1 MIGEIEV
8 SANNDLTPLVS
19 STDNY
24 FSYANSDLD
33 MLIGQLGMTND
44 EEQQKAL
51 FRQYGDIIVND
62 MPFTVLFFR
71 KGNVM
76 SGSKIKSEILP
87 SVDRM
92 FRNIETWSVTE

>member
-1 MIGEIEV
+1 
-8 SANNDLTPLVS
+8 
-19 STDNY
+19 
-24 FSYANSDLD
+24 

-92 FRNIETWSVTE
+92 FRNIETWSVTK

>member
-1 MIGEIEV
+1 MTKNSKRLYSV
-8 SANNDLTPLVS
+8 S
-19 STDNY
+19 
-24 FSYANSDLD
+24 
-33 MLIGQLGMTND
+33 M
-44 EEQQKAL
+44 
-51 FRQYGDIIVND
+51 DIIVND

>member
-24 FSYANSDLD
+24 FSYANPDLD

-44 EEQQKAL
+44 EKEQQKAL

-62 MPFTVLFFR
+62 MPFTVLF
-71 KGNVM
+71 
-76 SGSKIKSEILP
+76 SEKA
-87 SVDRM
+87 M
-92 FRNIETWSVTE
+92 

>member
-1 MIGEIEV
+1 MPMGPGV
-8 SANNDLTPLVS
+8 D
-19 STDNY
+19 
-24 FSYANSDLD
+24 SDTASIFIRSVWLYHPVERP
-33 MLIGQLGMTND
+33 M
-44 EEQQKAL
+44 
-51 FRQYGDIIVND
+51 
-62 MPFTVLFFR
+62 FFR

>member
-1 MIGEIEV
+1 MIGEDR
-8 SANNDLTPLVS
+8 SQSNNDLTPLVS

-24 FSYANSDLD
+24 FSYANPDLD

-44 EEQQKAL
+44 ERTAKAL

-76 SGSKIKSEILP
+76 SGSKLKAKFCRLLTECSEILKLG
-87 SVDRM
+87 V
-92 FRNIETWSVTE
+92 

>member
-1 MIGEIEV
+1 MRRT
-8 SANNDLTPLVS
+8 A
-19 STDNY
+19 
-24 FSYANSDLD
+24 
-33 MLIGQLGMTND
+33 
-44 EEQQKAL
+44 KAL
-51 FRQYGDIIVND
+51 VPAGVYDIIVND

>member
-1 MIGEIEV
+1 M
-8 SANNDLTPLVS
+8 TK
-19 STDNY
+19 
-24 FSYANSDLD
+24 NSK
-33 MLIGQLGMTND
+33 M
-44 EEQQKAL
+44 AL

-76 SGSKIKSEILP
+76 SGSKIKNEILP